1 LIIHVVKPNETIYT
15 IARSYGVPPSRIIN
29 DNELTEPN
37 RLVVGQTLVILYP
50 DTEHTVT
57 AGDTLQS
64 IANQYNVTV
73 NQLLRNNPSLDGGTE
88 IFEGQVIVI
97 DYKTIKNGSMT
108 VSGYAYP
115 YINPHVLRKTL
126 PYLTYINVF
135 SYAFDEDGDLFDID
149 DSEILSITTEYDVAP
164 ILVVTTLSPEG
175 LHGNALAHKLLN
187 DEAMQDKLISQ
198 LIDMMREKGYYGT
211 NIDFEY
217 VYPEDSDNFSSFVRK
232 ADERMNA
239 AGFVLTVALAPKTS
253 ADQAGL
259 LYEAHDYRALGEA
272 ADWVIL
278 MTYEW
283 GYAYGPPMAV
293 APIDK
298 VKAVLDYAVT
308 EINPLKILMGIPNYG
323 YDWTLPFQQ
332 GTRARSLGN
341 VEAVEQAV
349 DVMTAIMFD
358 ETAQSPYYN
367 YYQNNT
373 NHVVWFEDA
382 RSIETKLNTA
392 NDYGLKGVEYWHL
405 MKYFPQNWLV
415 LNALYNIEKKVS
427 E

>member
-1 LIIHVVKPNETIYT
+1 MIIHVVKPNESIYT
-15 IARSYGVPPSRIIN
+15 IAQSYGVPPSRIIN

-57 AGDTLQS
+57 AGDTLFS
-64 IANQYNVTV
+64 IAAQYNVTV

-88 IFEGQVIVI
+88 IYEGQVIVI
-97 DYKTIKNGSMT
+97 DYKTVKHGTMT

-135 SYAFDEDGDLFDID
+135 SYAFDDDGDLFDID
-149 DSEILSITTEYDVAP
+149 DSQILSITHEYNVAP
-164 ILVVTTLSPEG
+164 ILVLTTLSPEG

-187 DEAMQDKLISQ
+187 DDAMQDKLIGQ
-198 LIDMMREKGYYGT
+198 LIELMREKKYYGA

-217 VYPEDSDNFSSFVRK
+217 IYAEDRDKFTAFVKK
-232 ADERMNA
+232 ATDRLNA
-239 AGFVLTVALAPKTS
+239 AGFILTVALVPKTS
-253 ADQAGL
+253 AEQTGL
-259 LYEAHDYRALGEA
+259 LYEGHDYRTLSEA
-272 ADWVIL
+272 ADWVLL

-308 EINPLKILMGIPNYG
+308 AIDPQKILMGVPNYG
-323 YDWTLPFQQ
+323 YDWILPFQQ
-332 GTRARSLGN
+332 GRRARTLGN

-349 DVMTAIMFD
+349 DVMTSISYD

-367 YYQNNT
+367 YYKDNNR
-373 NHVVWFEDA
+373 HVVWFEDA
-382 RSIETKLNTA
+382 RSIETKLSTA

-405 MKYFPQNWLV
+405 MRYFPQNWLV
-415 LNALYNIEKKVS
+415 LNALYNIEKVS
-427 E
+427 L

>member
-1 LIIHVVKPNETIYT
+1 MIIHVVKPNESIYT

-50 DTEHTVT
+50 DTEHIVT
-57 AGDTLQS
+57 AGDTLLS

-97 DYKTIKNGSMT
+97 DYKTVKNGTMT

-115 YINPHVLRKTL
+115 YINPQILRKTL

-149 DSEILSITTEYDVAP
+149 DSQILSITHEYDVAP

-187 DEAMQDKLISQ
+187 DEAMQDKLIAQ
-198 LIDMMREKGYYGT
+198 LIEVMRDKGYYGA

-217 VYPEDSDNFSSFVRK
+217 VYAEDRDKFSEFVRK
-232 ADERMNA
+232 SAERMNA
-239 AGFVLTVALAPKTS
+239 AGFVLTAALVPKTS

-259 LYEAHDYRALGEA
+259 LYEGHHYRALGEA

-308 EINPLKILMGIPNYG
+308 EIDPLKMLMGIPNYG

-332 GTRARSLGN
+332 GRRATTLGN
-341 VEAVEQAV
+341 VEAVELAA
-349 DVMTAIMFD
+349 DVMASIMYD

-367 YYQNNT
+367 YSKDNNR
-373 NHVVWFEDA
+373 HVV
-382 RSIETKLNTA
+382 
-392 NDYGLKGVEYWHL
+392 
-405 MKYFPQNWLV
+405 
-415 LNALYNIEKKVS
+415 
-427 E
+427 